1 MICCSPK
8 AIKGLLSQLEFS
20 FCLKDWC
27 KGNYWREEEE
37 RTRQVVILNPNVYNI
52 LIARHVTVTLFLL
65 FSFFFLALLECWPA
79 FDVRLAQ

>member
-8 AIKGLLSQLEFS
+8 AIKGPVSQLDIS

-27 KGNYWREEEE
+27 NGNYWREEEE

-65 FSFFFLALLECWPA
+65 FSFLLAVLECWPA